1 MCSPSTTSDSRVRC
15 SSPEITEIPVEGLGP
30 SSPAT
35 VVEPSVQRPTE
46 ECASSTTSTSS
57 TVDVSDTH
65 YNHEVQVLTNA
76 LVALIAWPITFV
88 CVVSADA
95 ANGVVNPLSTS
106 SFPHPSAASFA
117 AVLGLWC
124 IGRRRWPG
132 PVLAFSLGH

>member
-88 CVVSADA
+88 CVFLPSPVSS
-95 ANGVVNPLSTS
+95 VVRGSTRPLVYRTTAVARA
-106 SFPHPSAASFA
+106 SARVFA
-117 AVLGLWC
+117 
-124 IGRRRWPG
+124 RT
-132 PVLAFSLGH
+132 